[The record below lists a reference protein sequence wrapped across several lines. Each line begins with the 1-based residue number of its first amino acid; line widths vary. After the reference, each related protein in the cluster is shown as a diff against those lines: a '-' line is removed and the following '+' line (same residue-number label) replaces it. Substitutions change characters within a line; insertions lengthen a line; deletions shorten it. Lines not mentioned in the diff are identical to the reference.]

1 MTLCAIGS
9 PTMKRYALMT
19 ILLLAA
25 ATANAAE
32 DYMVQVKERT
42 HGCRS
47 PEETYKFWSLA
58 RKNREEAAKYTNMK
72 GCRIFA
78 AGETVALVERDPVA
92 KINGIRPRD
101 EKIIYY
107 IPAADAN

>member
-1 MTLCAIGS
+1 
-9 PTMKRYALMT
+9 MKRYAVMMVLVAGCAT
-19 ILLLAA
+19 A
-25 ATANAAE
+25 AT
-32 DYMVQVKERT
+32 DYLVQVKERT

-58 RKNREEAAKYTNMK
+58 RHNKDEAAKYSNVK

-101 EKIIYY
+101 EKIVYY
-107 IPAADAN
+107 VPASDAN

>member
-1 MTLCAIGS
+1 
-9 PTMKRYALMT
+9 MK
-19 ILLLAA
+19 
-25 ATANAAE
+25 
-32 DYMVQVKERT
+32 DRT

-58 RKNREEAAKYTNMK
+58 RHNKDEAARYSNEKR
-72 GCRIFA
+72 CRIFA

-101 EKIIYY
+101 ENMVYFV
-107 IPAADAN
+107 PAADAN